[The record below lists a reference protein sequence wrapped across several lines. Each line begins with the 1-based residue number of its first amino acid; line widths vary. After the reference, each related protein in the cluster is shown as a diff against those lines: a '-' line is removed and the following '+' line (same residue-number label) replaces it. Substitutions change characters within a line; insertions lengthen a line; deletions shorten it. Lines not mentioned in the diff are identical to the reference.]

1 MGSHAVKTSPGISS
15 PEGGGGEKGAGQNP
29 DVHPGKGMSIPQV
42 VRLEKR
48 LSCGVGSSSGESADE
63 GEDTPRRPPVIRESA
78 RCHLGYGS
86 SEEGGRHPSGHG
98 HGSVHGGEP
107 VQGQEG
113 TSVGGQSPDDES
125 GAVLEEIGNEGRGW
139 SSNSA

>member
-1 MGSHAVKTSPGISS
+1 
-15 PEGGGGEKGAGQNP
+15 
-29 DVHPGKGMSIPQV
+29 MSIPQV
-42 VRLEKR
+42 ARLEKR
-48 LSCGVGSSSGESADE
+48 LSCGIGSSSGESADE
-63 GEDTPRRPPVIRESA
+63 GEGTLRRPPVIRESA

-125 GAVLEEIGNEGRGW
+125 GAVLEEPEGEIDNEGEEDGAVTVLKL
-139 SSNSA
+139 SNGVMFRVPI

>member
-1 MGSHAVKTSPGISS
+1 
-15 PEGGGGEKGAGQNP
+15 
-29 DVHPGKGMSIPQV
+29 MSIPQV
-42 VRLEKR
+42 ARLEKR

-98 HGSVHGGEP
+98 HGSVKHICRNNTMRN
-107 VQGQEG
+107 QKYHCIKG
-113 TSVGGQSPDDES
+113 TCKMRNEIYQNETKRTCAAVSTTACNRMPCTYIGTRNTTPINQSILP
-125 GAVLEEIGNEGRGW
+125 
-139 SSNSA
+139 